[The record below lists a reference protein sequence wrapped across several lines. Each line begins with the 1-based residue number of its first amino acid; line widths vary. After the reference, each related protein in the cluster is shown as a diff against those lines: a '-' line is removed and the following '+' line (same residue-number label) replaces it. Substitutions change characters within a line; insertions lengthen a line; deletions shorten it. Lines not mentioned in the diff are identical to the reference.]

1 MQESLLEPPT
11 ARPAPSST
19 SQLKTLLLR
28 KELQLKLKRPIC
40 TLCELLL
47 PIALS
52 GLVVLGALAANEEH
66 FPTTFYAPTSLASA
80 LESYATP
87 TVAECHPAFLNFT
100 AEHTPTLTPGAVP
113 PLWDYLYWANTTHQA
128 PYDAANS
135 TLAVV
140 PDTAAARALVRIL
153 VDARA
158 DPQKGDQFG
167 QTALAVFAAAEHA
180 DDADAEAVR
189 ALLAAVAI
197 E

>member
-1 MQESLLEPPT
+1 MAPANEPPPCAHTPHATMQDSLLETPT

-80 LESYATP
+80 WKTEVLR
-87 TVAECHPAFLNFT
+87 VAPFETDAF
-100 AEHTPTLTPGAVP
+100 
-113 PLWDYLYWANTTHQA
+113 
-128 PYDAANS
+128 YDARQERCR
-135 TLAVV
+135 
-140 PDTAAARALVRIL
+140 ARVRETSRCL
-153 VDARA
+153 TCASLGRSPLLRRA
-158 DPQKGDQFG
+158 CGG
-167 QTALAVFAAAEHA
+167 
-180 DDADAEAVR
+180 
-189 ALLAAVAI
+189 
-197 E
+197 